1 MYRSALSLDNHRGTE
16 YIELGDYDF
25 VDASNASG
33 NTFTQWA
40 TLKRD
45 EFYMNRPIRLNSSL
59 KDAGNSSGTNGQV
72 LVSTGSQVDWVDA
85 STVGGSVDNYA
96 DSLSF
101 SGGTLTLGRTGSL
114 SDLTASI
121 PLSGITGDF
130 TDLDDTPNNYSGD
143 ANKVVVVNSSAN
155 GLTFAT
161 SSSVGTDTNYYL
173 TGLSFNTGNGVLT
186 ATVNG
191 ATNPTVDLDGR
202 YVLQS
207 TGGNSGVPSGV
218 IVMWSGSISSIPSGW
233 VLCNGSNSTPDL
245 RNKFVVGAWSDGANS
260 AWPNL
265 APGHTGGSEDATLVS
280 HSHTIN
286 NHTHSFSD
294 NFSGTTSYKSL
305 TGSVRRISEGY
316 NSQGYTTGVFTKTSD
331 GNNDI
336 TGSNSNSPVSGFS
349 MDASHDHTFSGSVSG
364 NTGNPSN
371 RGTDTQGSSAND
383 ANLPPYYALAYI
395 MKT

>member
-1 MYRSALSLDNHRGTE
+1 MC
-16 YIELGDYDF
+16 I
-25 VDASNASG
+25 
-33 NTFTQWA
+33 
-40 TLKRD
+40 RD
-45 EFYMNRPIRLNSSL
+45 S
-59 KDAGNSSGTNGQV
+59 
-72 LVSTGSQVDWVDA
+72 
-85 STVGGSVDNYA
+85 
-96 DSLSF
+96 
-101 SGGTLTLGRTGSL
+101 
-114 SDLTASI
+114 
-121 PLSGITGDF
+121 
-130 TDLDDTPNNYSGD
+130 
-143 ANKVVVVNSSAN
+143 
-155 GLTFAT
+155 
-161 SSSVGTDTNYYL
+161 
-173 TGLSFNTGNGVLT
+173 
-186 ATVNG
+186 
-191 ATNPTVDLDGR
+191 GR

-233 VLCNGSNSTPDL
+233 VLCNGNNSTPDL

-294 NFSGTTSYKSL
+294 SFSGTTSYKSL

-316 NSQGYTTGVFTKTSD
+316 NAQGTASGVFTKVSD
-331 GNNDI
+331 PNNNI
-336 TGSNSNSPVSGFS
+336 TGSNSNSPVAGFT

-371 RGTDTQGSSAND
+371 TGTNTQGSSAND